1 MTFTVENLAPAH
13 AVILVTHTGDVTA
26 SEMRAVGR
34 QIQAMA
40 AGSTPVRVLSDYA
53 GATSMPGAIELLA
66 LIDLLEEAGVGSGF
80 RQALVW
86 PEDDDAR
93 LGIDVWRTAETNEGL
108 KAKAFGDR
116 ESALAWLEA

>member
-1 MTFTVENLAPAH
+1 MLLNSSLPDRVVQWSRSIFWQLAQAEG
-13 AVILVTHTGDVTA
+13 AVHGIAPEQVQFHEV
-26 SEMRAVGR
+26 
-34 QIQAMA
+34 
-40 AGSTPVRVLSDYA
+40 
-53 GATSMPGAIELLA
+53 GAIDA
-66 LIDLLEEAGVGSGF
+66 IVAAAAASGQRVFAVGVGSGF

-116 ESALAWLEA
+116 ESALAWLEG